1 MDGSNSPFG
10 SEDNTSLLFSN
21 DHPTVLPATVYEILY
36 NIGQT
41 FSHVQYAITGTAAM
55 MAYGFDD
62 RAPQH
67 ISIICPSRSK
77 EVIPSWAAA
86 GGMETSLIEPNII
99 NVTVTGGDVWK
110 IRVLYLD
117 LVEDGFDAFE
127 TVHMS
132 FGDDSVL
139 TTVLTMPALINQFAT
154 SYKEKWYMG
163 SIQETEAIAGDIL
176 WLLDRISVCEDAEH
190 RFPGAWVPAV
200 RDPRFWVPFTRS
212 YKFSAQKFSDA
223 GLWFTD
229 SEYAAVLSLESTWKM
244 AHKII
249 NEPGE
254 GFRRDLARRRLR
266 ERKCRRDP
274 RRQRKCQ
281 NHVASIRAG
290 ALVPKV
296 EADVPNPWPMVQI

>member
-132 FGDDSVL
+132 FGDDSMPTAKPEHAGPDTNKNAAATLVASASAR
-139 TTVLTMPALINQFAT
+139 TTWRVSEQA
-154 SYKEKWYMG
+154 
-163 SIQETEAIAGDIL
+163 
-176 WLLDRISVCEDAEH
+176 
-190 RFPGAWVPAV
+190 
-200 RDPRFWVPFTRS
+200 
-212 YKFSAQKFSDA
+212 
-223 GLWFTD
+223 LWF
-229 SEYAAVLSLESTWKM
+229 
-244 AHKII
+244 
-249 NEPGE
+249 
-254 GFRRDLARRRLR
+254 
-266 ERKCRRDP
+266 
-274 RRQRKCQ
+274 
-281 NHVASIRAG
+281 
-290 ALVPKV
+290 PK
-296 EADVPNPWPMVQI
+296 